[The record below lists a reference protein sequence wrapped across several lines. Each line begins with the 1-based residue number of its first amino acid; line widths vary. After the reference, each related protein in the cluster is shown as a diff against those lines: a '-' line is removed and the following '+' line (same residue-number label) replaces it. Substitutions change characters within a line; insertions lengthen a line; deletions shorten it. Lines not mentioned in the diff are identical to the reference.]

1 MKINRGHHPYI
12 QRILSLL
19 LVFSLVFGMITP
31 AFAQEAAAQGSS
43 APQVSAQ
50 ADQAVQTQTDQTVQ
64 TQADQAVQTQS
75 DSTGAAASANPADVA
90 PRSVTQENGVEVVRF
105 DYQSSEVNVLVT
117 LKNPED
123 LPADA
128 VLSVTPVA
136 LDNTA
141 QAKVD
146 SEVKKDNR
154 SIQSQKTFDIKFLQN
169 GKEVEPGSTVKVTI
183 TLPDMPANTKA
194 EVLHVSDDSQT
205 VENTN
210 AQTAADGKLQLETNS
225 FSRYVIV
232 NYAQNAIKVNV
243 ERYVLDEKKPND
255 YNLAKLTYRFDK
267 EISGV
272 GDDGTMEQVVTY
284 DLNNYDC
291 KKIVQVVDGKES
303 DIALSGNGKVNIRA
317 EKNMTLKM
325 LSDKLATFGGLVEA
339 EGTLAYSTDEEY
351 KFAYIGFGYN
361 LGISED
367 KFVDLYIEFVDK
379 DGNIIEDRAL
389 IDDNSIV
396 KAIAVYEEDID
407 DIVNQGGAA
416 YDNTYVAP
424 IISTPLRVKFNINSD
439 KLYETFLGRDSFYFH
454 SNKIGTLLHIN
465 NEKSY
470 VAKNSNYTLITCPDT
485 TYDTWVNGVVLVIN

>member
-1 MKINRGHHPYI
+1 MKKRLMTMAVVSALM
-12 QRILSLL
+12 LSATSCAKEPEVTTTTAPVFVAEEKLETTTTTAVVTEEITTTEEEKPAEL
-19 LVFSLVFGMITP
+19 SAPTGEAGDNIYNSTVPTNLSDEAQFSL
-31 AFAQEAAAQGSS
+31 
-43 APQVSAQ
+43 
-50 ADQAVQTQTDQTVQ
+50 TVQ
-64 TQADQAVQTQS
+64 YTADPL
-75 DSTGAAASANPADVA
+75 N
-90 PRSVTQENGVEVVRF
+90 
-105 DYQSSEVNVLVT
+105 YQYEDNIKDLTSEH
-117 LKNPED
+117 
-123 LPADA
+123 
-128 VLSVTPVA
+128 
-136 LDNTA
+136 
-141 QAKVD
+141 
-146 SEVKKDNR
+146 
-154 SIQSQKTFDIKFLQN
+154 I
-169 GKEVEPGSTVKVTI
+169 TI
-183 TLPDMPANTKA
+183 
-194 EVLHVSDDSQT
+194 
-205 VENTN
+205 
-210 AQTAADGKLQLETNS
+210 
-225 FSRYVIV
+225 
-232 NYAQNAIKVNV
+232 
-243 ERYVLDEKKPND
+243 
-255 YNLAKLTYRFDK
+255 
-267 EISGV
+267 
-272 GDDGTMEQVVTY
+272 
-284 DLNNYDC
+284 
-291 KKIVQVVDGKES
+291 
-303 DIALSGNGKVNIRA
+303 